1 MTFDFATG
9 VASISDRMFGRK
21 PMVRTTLEVDRVD
34 IHITE
39 RGPSGGINRLIVN
52 AKHNIYLSARISGP
66 ILRRI
71 ADNWTG
77 LDKNRRQ
84 ELYDAAALLD
94 VLADEAQNM
103 GQGSFKSALR

>member
-1 MTFDFATG
+1 MSDFDEMVSG
-9 VASISDRMFGRK
+9 ISDRMFGRK
-21 PMVRTTLEVDRVD
+21 PMTRTTLEVDRVD

-39 RGPSGGINRLIVN
+39 RDPESGEIKRLTVN

-66 ILRRI
+66 MLRRI

-94 VLADEAQNM
+94 VLADEAEQHYR
-103 GQGSFKSALR
+103 SAT